1 MKDDKLLRRYLL
13 GDLPAE
19 QEKEI
24 EISYLGD
31 GELFA
36 EIKFIEDELIDDYIR
51 DDLSEEERKQFEQH
65 FLATPARRDKIAAAR
80 LLMQMKPGDDRLLH
94 GMERR
99 TSFWQLPAIRN
110 PGFGYGVAIA
120 FLLLGILSSAYFLRE
135 LNLRN
140 TSIAQ
145 IETDRTALE
154 NENQTLK
161 QQAATQKTTVDNL
174 TQQLQELQ
182 SRLKQ
187 ELQSIASPIKK
198 LALNL
203 GGLRG
208 QGKIRELLLDEPNI
222 SIVELQLNLEKG
234 QTYSIYRATLMP
246 DEGREILRQS
256 GLEARTAESGKAIFL
271 QMPTLLFQHNQLYIV
286 QLEGRQGV
294 AEDFER
300 IGNYPFRVF
309 LK

>member
-36 EIKFIEDELIDDYIR
+36 EIKFIEDELIDDYLR

-65 FLATPARRDKIAAAR
+65 FRATPGRRDKIEAAR
-80 LLMQMKPGDDRLLH
+80 LLMQMEPGDAHLLR
-94 GMERR
+94 GTERR
-99 TSFWQLPAIRN
+99 TSFWHLPGIRI
-110 PGFGYGVAIA
+110 PGFGYGIAVAV
-120 FLLLGILSSAYFLRE
+120 LLLGILSSAYFLRE
-135 LNLRN
+135 LNLKN
-140 TSIAQ
+140 ASIAQ

-161 QQAATQKTTVDNL
+161 QQAETQRTAIDNL
-174 TQQLQELQ
+174 TEQAQELQ
-182 SRLKQ
+182 SRLNQ
-187 ELQSIASPIKK
+187 QLQSIASPIKK

-208 QGKIRELLLDEPNI
+208 QTKIRELLLVEPNI
-222 SIVELQLNLEKG
+222 SIVELQLNLQG
-234 QTYSIYRATLMP
+234 GRAYSVYRATLMP
-246 DEGREILRQS
+246 DEGSEILRQS
-256 GLEARTAESGKAIFL
+256 GLRTTASGRAIFL
-271 QMPTLLFQHNQLYIV
+271 QMPILLFQHNQLYIV
-286 QLEGRQGV
+286 QLEGRKGV
-294 AEDFER
+294 AGDFER
-300 IGNYPFRVF
+300 IGHYPFRVF